1 MYAATTH
8 KDLLMLP
15 ATATAT
21 ATICRAVAPSI
32 YQVRL
37 PLPFALNH
45 VNCYLLDDGDGWTIL
60 DAGLNRPEL
69 VEVWE
74 AAWREL
80 GIRRRAVHRIV
91 LTHMHPDH
99 FGLAG
104 WLQQECDAPVYMAPI
119 ERELAHFTW
128 YEETTPA
135 RLALFGEYL
144 RTAGVAAEVATVILK
159 QQDYLRNMTR
169 PLPASIT
176 AIAPGETVPMAGRSF
191 RAIHAPGHADGQ
203 LLFYSAADGLLL
215 CGDHVLQK
223 ITPNIGFWLSSHG
236 DPLANYLASLADV
249 ATLAVTL
256 ALPGH
261 HAPLTDW
268 RGRIA
273 ELLQHH
279 DHRLEAMYAA
289 AAPGA
294 TALEVSYAVFNYDRF
309 STHEVRFAVAETL
322 AHLEYLANQ
331 GRLLRSDE
339 AERRLY
345 RAA

>member
-1 MYAATTH
+1 MQPATT
-8 KDLLMLP
+8 
-15 ATATAT
+15 TV
-21 ATICRAVAPSI
+21 CRSVAPAI

-69 VEVWE
+69 IEMWQ
-74 AAWREL
+74 AAWHEL
-80 GIRRRAVHRIV
+80 GIRRSDIRRIV
-91 LTHMHPDH
+91 VTHMHPDH

-104 WLQQECDAPVYMAPI
+104 WLQQECDAPIFMSPI
-119 ERELAHFTW
+119 ERDVAHFTW
-128 YEETTPA
+128 FADDTPE
-135 RLALFGEYL
+135 RLTLFGEYL
-144 RTAGVAAEVATVILK
+144 RIGGVAAEVAAVIAR
-159 QQDYLRNMTR
+159 QQDYLRSMTR
-169 PLPASIT
+169 PLPAKIDT
-176 AIAPGETVPMAGRSF
+176 IAPGATVAMAGRTF
-191 RAIHAPGHADGQ
+191 LAIHAPGHADGQ
-203 LLFYSAADGLLL
+203 LLFYSAGDKLLL

-223 ITPNIGFWLSSHG
+223 ISPNIGFWSSSHG
-236 DPLANYLASLADV
+236 DPLARYLASLAEV
-249 ATLAVTL
+249 AALDVTL

-261 HAPLTDW
+261 HRPLTDW

-273 ELLQHH
+273 ELLAHH
-279 DHRLEAMYAA
+279 DQRLEAMVQA

-331 GRLLRSDE
+331 GRLLRVDE
-339 AERRLY
+339 PERRLY